1 MDVCC
6 KMKRMDNVTR
16 SPLFSHVAATVN
28 GLQTIHAYNRE
39 RDFLTEFVLQPRILL
54 YLSNISVTPKPP
66 LHPRTVTVEHFGQ
79 YS

>member
-16 SPLFSHVAATVN
+16 SPLFGHVAATVN

-39 RDFLTEFVLQPRILL
+39 RDFLTEFVF
-54 YLSNISVTPKPP
+54 YSISVTFP
-66 LHPRTVTVEHFGQ
+66 LLLSHHYIPEQ
-79 YS
+79 